1 MSYLDVPRL
10 HFSGLFF
17 TGPSTINN
25 TLSNYDPTAQLES
38 PPGTYV
44 NPPAGWNPLGVAQW
58 WLEECTVLSAV
69 GSTGI
74 AVPPTDSVIG
84 ANVQSPSPKTPMPDG
99 LGGYYDIAKMVDLD
113 VDMQIRS
120 ALYGVRIAVRLANQ
134 ATPAG
139 FEGLLTIPE
148 LRQLN
153 RRINVS
159 GTGSWAFV
167 GNWMG
172 TLLDVKWSG
181 DISSSPFLQS
191 LKNGNYGGL
200 NVKLT
205 VDLHR
210 QNPQNLFTSGD
221 QFCYGRVLGSIGPAF
236 PTELPQVV
244 PGRCLQKGAVSAPPP
259 AALMTASALPKVGTR
274 DRLAAEIDAIAEE
287 SSVADKASALT
298 AAPPDPWNPACA
310 IIRQVG
316 TQTLLSIDIGGC
328 ILLNHQPG
336 NPPTS
341 DGTFVVDSGI
351 VVGVV
356 NKTTGSFTP
365 FQNGS
370 ISIAPQY
377 QPLLSTA
384 KNTTLVKNSCVFSF
398 PITSADGTSYQSNP
412 LAIRV
417 NGTTVAK
424 EYSNGYW
431 IDMSVCSQRLECAMG
446 QTAQSQI
453 MVRKY
458 GNPVQGTPPPVT
470 AQVQLDDGG
479 SPTDVALSF
488 GNLNANGLA
497 PVTTKVF
504 VNQLQLPP
512 DRVPLDSLLY
522 FVLMKDDA
530 GQLIGDEAAEGYSLS
545 ILVFQAY
552 TAPANP
558 TWNDVGEIFKAYAR
572 MYPGMKS
579 RFDISDPAT
588 VMGDPQAVLD
598 HMAVPVEDPMYMPV
612 TRDLSPAKVQM
623 IVTWLKSQLKQT

>member
-25 TLSNYDPTAQLES
+25 SLDNYDPTTVL
-38 PPGTYV
+38 V
-44 NPPAGWNPLGVAQW
+44 NPAGQYNSDAGWNPLGVAQW
-58 WLEECTVLSAV
+58 WLEQCTVLSAV
-69 GSTGI
+69 GTTGA
-74 AVPPTDSVIG
+74 AVPSTDSVLL
-84 ANVQSPSPKTPMPDG
+84 AAVQSPSPTTPMPDG
-99 LGGYYDIAKMVDLD
+99 TGGFYDIAKMVDLD

-120 ALYGVRIAVRLANQ
+120 ALYGVRIAVLLPNQ
-134 ATPAG
+134 AG
-139 FEGLLTIPE
+139 FQGLMTVPE

-153 RRINVS
+153 RRIIVS

-172 TLLDVKWSG
+172 TLIDVQWSG

-191 LKNGNYGGL
+191 LRNGNYPGL

-210 QNPQNLFTSGD
+210 NQPQNMFTTGD

-236 PTELPQVV
+236 ATELTQVV
-244 PGRCLQKGAVSAPPP
+244 PGRCLQKGVPATAAPAP
-259 AALMTASALPKVGTR
+259 LMKAMALPKMGTR
-274 DRLAAEIDAIAEE
+274 DRLAAQIDAEAEE
-287 SSVADKASALT
+287 ESNAANNLT
-298 AAPPDPWNPACA
+298 AFAATPPAPWNPACA

-328 ILLNHQPG
+328 ILLNSQPG

-341 DGTFVVDSGI
+341 DGTFVVDTGI
-351 VVGVV
+351 EVGVF
-356 NKTTGSFTP
+356 NTKTQSFTA

-377 QPLLSTA
+377 QSLTSTP

-398 PITSADGTSYQSNP
+398 PITAADGTSYQTNP
-412 LAIRV
+412 LAIQV
-417 NGTTVAK
+417 NGTTVAQ
-424 EYSNGYW
+424 EYSSGYW
-431 IDMSVCSQRLECAMG
+431 IDMSVSSQRLECAMG
-446 QTAQSQI
+446 QTAKSQI
-453 MVRKY
+453 MVRKF
-458 GNPVQGTPPPVT
+458 GNPVMGPVPVT

-479 SPTDVALSF
+479 SPTDVSIGFA
-488 GNLNANGLA
+488 NLDANGVA
-497 PVTTKVF
+497 VVTTKVN
-504 VNQLQLPP
+504 VNQLTLPA

-522 FVLMKDDA
+522 FVQMKDSN
-530 GQLIGDEAAEGYSLS
+530 GQLIGDEAAEGYALS

-579 RFDISDPAT
+579 RFDISDQAT
-588 VMGDPQAVLD
+588 VLGDPQAVLA
-598 HMAVPVEDPMYMPV
+598 HMDIPVEDPAYMPV
-612 TRDLSPAKVQM
+612 TRDLSPAKVRM
-623 IVTWLKSQLKQT
+623 IVSWLKTQIAS

>member
-25 TLSNYDPTAQLES
+25 TLSNYDPTTQLES
-38 PPGTYV
+38 PPGQYV

-69 GSTGI
+69 GSTGS
-74 AVPPTDSVIG
+74 AVPSSDSVIG

-120 ALYGVRIAVRLANQ
+120 ALYGVRIAVRLPNQ
-134 ATPAG
+134 VTPAG
-139 FEGLLTIPE
+139 FEGRLTVPE

-153 RRINVS
+153 RRIIVS

-172 TLLDVKWSG
+172 TLTELKWSG

-210 QNPQNLFTSGD
+210 NQPQNLFTTGD

-244 PGRCLQKGAVSAPPP
+244 PGRCLQKGAASAPAP
-259 AALMTASALPKVGTR
+259 AALMTSSALPKIGTR
-274 DRLAAEIDAIAEE
+274 DRLAAEIDAVAEE
-287 SSVADKASALT
+287 ASVADKASALT

-316 TQTLLSIDIGGC
+316 NQTLLSIDIGGC

-356 NKTTGSFTP
+356 NKTTGTFTP
-365 FQNGS
+365 FQNGN

-377 QPLLSTA
+377 QPLQSTA

-417 NGTTVAK
+417 SGTTVAQ
-424 EYSNGYW
+424 EYLNGYW
-431 IDMSVCSQRLECAMG
+431 IDMSVSSQRLECALG
-446 QTAQSQI
+446 QTAQSAI

-458 GNPVQGTPPPVT
+458 GTPVTGPPPVT
-470 AQVQLDDGG
+470 AQIQLDDGG
-479 SPTDVALSF
+479 STSDVAVAF
-488 GNLNANGLA
+488 GNLNADGIA
-497 PVTTKVF
+497 TVTTKIF
-504 VNQLQLPP
+504 VDQLQLPP
-512 DRVPLDSLLY
+512 DRVFLDSLVY
-522 FVLMKDDA
+522 FVLMKDSS

-545 ILVFQAY
+545 LLVFQAY

-558 TWNDVGEIFKAYAR
+558 TWNDVAQIFNAYAR

-588 VMGDPQAVLD
+588 VKGDPQAVLD

-623 IVTWLKSQLKQT
+623 IVKWLKTQIGS